1 MHLSDLFRT
10 TGVKLA
16 LACAA
21 FFLFATLTTT
31 SLAVYQISDDL
42 DKWLDQSL
50 TDTANYLV
58 NEFKTGGVKGLAES
72 VEQHATASEGDNDIF
87 VLADQTGKKIAG
99 NVKVFKIQ
107 YGWHDA
113 QPQEFG
119 LKGRRQF
126 RVLGQAVGN
135 TTLIIAR
142 NDAAVY
148 EIGDIIENAFIVSA
162 AVMALSM
169 LVAGVLLGMRAQRRV
184 EAFTQTLDAV
194 ALGDI
199 NRRIEVGPEGG
210 DDIDQIARKLNLT
223 LDHLSSAMLSMQQV
237 TVDIAHDLKS
247 PIARLRN
254 RLTDSI
260 ATLEAGHDAKK
271 DLHEAI
277 AESDHIT
284 HTFDAML
291 RIAQIESGERRQRFE
306 DLDLAMVVRRAADIY
321 AAVVEDGGGRLVL
334 DVPGDRA
341 WRVFGDSQLILQ
353 LLANLVENSVNHGN
367 SAPLIR
373 IAIEDHAGCVSML
386 VSDNGPGIPEAERGK
401 VQERFYRIDKSRSS
415 KGSGLGLA
423 LVTAIVNLHTGKI
436 KLASNNPGLVVQID
450 FPASPSLG
458 PHPAQSAA
466 VPLERAQLRTDGAG

>member
-31 SLAVYQISDDL
+31 SVAVYQISDDL

-50 TDTANYLV
+50 TETSTYLV
-58 NEFKTGGVKGLAES
+58 NEFKGGGVKALAAS
-72 VEQHATASEGDNDIF
+72 VEQHASASEGDNDLF
-87 VLADQTGKKIAG
+87 VLVDQTGKKIAG
-99 NVKVFKIQ
+99 NVKEFKVQ

-135 TTLIIAR
+135 MTLIIAR

-148 EIGDIIENAFIVSA
+148 EIGDIIENAFIVSSV
-162 AVMALSM
+162 VMALSM
-169 LVAGVLLGMRAQRRV
+169 LLAGILLGMRAQKRV
-184 EAFTQTLDAV
+184 ETFTQTLDAV

-199 NRRIEVGPEGG
+199 NRRIDVVPVGG

-260 ATLEAGHDAKK
+260 ANLEAGHDAKK
-271 DLHEAI
+271 DLQEAI
-277 AESDHIT
+277 AESDHVT

-306 DLDLAMVVRRAADIY
+306 DLDLASVVHRTADIY
-321 AAVVEDGGGRLVL
+321 AAVIEDAGGRLSVNL
-334 DVPGDRA
+334 PADRP
-341 WRVFGDSQLILQ
+341 WRIFGDGQLILQ
-353 LLANLVENSVNHGN
+353 LLANLIENSLNHG
-367 SAPLIR
+367 SGAPHIR
-373 IAIEDHAGCVSML
+373 ISVEDNAGGVSLL
-386 VSDNGPGIPEAERGK
+386 VADNGPGIPEAERGK
-401 VQERFYRIDKSRSS
+401 VQERFYRVDKSRSS
-415 KGSGLGLA
+415 KGSGLGLS
-423 LVTAIVNLHTGKI
+423 LVTAIVNLHGGKM
-436 KLASNNPGLVVQID
+436 KLADNNPGLVVQID
-450 FPASPSLG
+450 FPVSQALG
-458 PHPAQSAA
+458 PYPNQSSTAH
-466 VPLERAQLRTDGAG
+466 

>member
-10 TGVKLA
+10 TGVKIA

-21 FFLFATLTTT
+21 FFLFATLMTT
-31 SLAVYQISDDL
+31 SVAVYQISDDL

-50 TDTANYLV
+50 SETANYLV
-58 NEFKTGGVKGLAES
+58 NEFKGGGVKALAAS
-72 VEQHATASEGDNDIF
+72 VEQHANASEGDNDLF
-87 VLADQTGKKIAG
+87 VLVDQTGKKIAG
-99 NVKVFKIQ
+99 NVKDFKIQ

-148 EIGDIIENAFIVSA
+148 EIGDIIQNAFIVSGV
-162 AVMALSM
+162 VMALSM
-169 LVAGVLLGMRAQRRV
+169 LVAGILLGMRAQRRV
-184 EAFTQTLDAV
+184 ETFTQTLDAV

-199 NRRIEVGPEGG
+199 NRRIDVVPEGG

-260 ATLEAGHDAKK
+260 ANLEAGHDAKK
-271 DLHEAI
+271 ELQDAI
-277 AESDHIT
+277 ADTDHVT

-306 DLDLAMVVRRAADIY
+306 DLDLAAVVERTADIY
-321 AAVVEDGGGRLVL
+321 GAVVEDAGGKLVL
-334 DVPGDRA
+334 TVPGDRA
-341 WRVFGDSQLILQ
+341 WRIFGDSQLILQ
-353 LLANLVENSVNHGN
+353 LLANLIENSINHGN
-367 SAPLIR
+367 EAPLIS
-373 IAIEDHAGCVSML
+373 ITIKDDDGGLQLIVAD
-386 VSDNGPGIPEAERGK
+386 DGPGIPDDELSK
-401 VQERFYRIDKSRSS
+401 VQERFYRVDKSRSS

-423 LVTAIVNLHTGKI
+423 LVTAIVNLHGGKI
-436 KLASNNPGLVVQID
+436 KLSGNNPGLVVQID
-450 FPASPSLG
+450 FPASQSVG
-458 PHPAQSAA
+458 PHPSQISAA
-466 VPLERAQLRTDGAG
+466 Q